1 MRVLVADPLAE
12 AGVAKLA
19 AEFEVDVRTGLGKPE
34 LLDIIGGY
42 DAIVVRSA
50 TQVDA
55 DVIAVAR
62 NLKVIARAG
71 IGLDNVDVRAATTR
85 GVLVCNA
92 PQSNII
98 SAAEHTV
105 ALLLAL
111 ARRIPHADRNLR
123 QGIWRGAEPEG
134 TELHGKTLALLGL
147 GRVGTLVAQRC
158 SSFGMHLLAYDPY
171 VSPERA
177 ARIGVDLVG
186 SVPELCVVADVLSI
200 HLPKTRETV
209 GIIGEPELRVMK
221 PTARLIN
228 TARGGLIDEAALYQ
242 ALTEGWIA
250 GAALDVFT
258 EEPTTSSPL
267 FSLDNVVVTPHL
279 GASTTEAQ
287 DKAGTMVAEAVAAAL
302 KGEFVASA
310 VNLQANAVVDDAV
323 RAFMPLAEK
332 LGRLFTALHQGA
344 AGQLTIEYRGG
355 IAGQDVQA
363 VTLSALKGLLT
374 DVVHEPVTY
383 VNAPLLADERGI
395 KVTTLA
401 STAAQDYVSLI
412 CLRGG
417 DITVAGTLVGPAN
430 RERLVHVWG
439 FDVDMEPA
447 DHMVFFRYADRP
459 GIVGII
465 GTQLGQAGVNI
476 ATMQV
481 RRRQAGGE
489 AIMAMAVDSHIPPEI
504 LPEITAAI
512 GANDARAIDLSLSLG
527 DHERSQNRRCPDRD
541 SRLDP

>member
-19 AEFEVDVRTGLGKPE
+19 AEFDVDVCIGLGKPE
-34 LLDIIGGY
+34 LLDVVGAY

-55 DVIAVAR
+55 DVIAAGA

-71 IGLDNVDVRAATTR
+71 IGLDNIDVAAATAR

-92 PQSNII
+92 PQSNVI

-111 ARRIPHADRNLR
+111 VRKIPQADLGLR
-123 QGIWRGAEPEG
+123 QGVWRGAQLEG
-134 TELHGKTLALLGL
+134 VELHGKTLGVLGL

-158 SSFGMHLLAYDPY
+158 SSFGMRLLAYDPY

-177 ARIGVDLVG
+177 ASIGVDLVD
-186 SVPELCVVADVLSI
+186 SVHELCAVADVLSV

-209 GIIGEPELRVMK
+209 GLVGEAELRAMK
-221 PTARLIN
+221 PTARVVN
-228 TARGGLIDEAALYQ
+228 TARGGLIDEQ
-242 ALTEGWIA
+242 ALHQALREGWIA

-258 EEPTTSSPL
+258 DEPATQSPL
-267 FSLDNVVVTPHL
+267 FELDNVVVTPHL

-287 DKAGTMVAEAVAAAL
+287 DKAGTMVADAVAAAL
-302 KGEFVASA
+302 HGEFVASA
-310 VNLQANAVVDDAV
+310 VNLQAGAVIADVV
-323 RAFMPLAEK
+323 RTFMPLAEK
-332 LGRLFTALHQGA
+332 LGRLFTALHQGVT
-344 AGQLTIEYRGG
+344 GQLTIEYRGKV
-355 IAGQDVQA
+355 AAQDTQA

-401 STAAQDYVSLI
+401 STAARDYVSLV
-412 CLRGG
+412 CLRAG
-417 DITVAGTLVGPAN
+417 DVSVAGTLVGPAN

-439 FDVDMEPA
+439 FDIDMEPA
-447 DHMVFFRYADRP
+447 EHMLFFRYMDRP
-459 GIVGII
+459 GIVGTI
-465 GTQLGQAGVNI
+465 GTKLGQAGVNI

-481 RRRQAGGE
+481 GRREAGGE
-489 AIMAMAVDSHIPPEI
+489 AVIAMTVDSRVPPEV

-512 GANDARAIDLSLSLG
+512 GATAARAIDLT
-527 DHERSQNRRCPDRD
+527 
-541 SRLDP
+541 